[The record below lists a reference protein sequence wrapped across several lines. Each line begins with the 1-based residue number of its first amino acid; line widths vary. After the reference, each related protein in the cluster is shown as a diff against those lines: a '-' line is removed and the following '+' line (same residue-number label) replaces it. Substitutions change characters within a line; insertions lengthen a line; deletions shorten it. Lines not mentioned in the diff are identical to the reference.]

1 MNKLLWYG
9 IGSRLMFGGILVA
22 QEPEIIQEPEQ
33 STCNEVMTIN
43 GPTTTYLGES
53 LNYSLSSPIDL
64 GMSLPVSYTLNLKN
78 GNKIIQKSE
87 DSSLQISFGQEG
99 EQLLAA
105 TIIKSDCTYEIE
117 KNITTYQSSIVYI
130 GGKEDAFQLNY
141 DQNFA
146 EQGKYFSKILVDTT
160 TTEEDIKMLL
170 RKEVRNLSHANTIII
185 KYANFDQIL
194 YAYIDLLEQGLIE
207 TTEKELFI
215 ISPTNQ
221 AFINR
226 VLSLFIQ
233 DL

>member
-1 MNKLLWYG
+1 MKKLLQYG
-9 IGSRLMFGGILVA
+9 ICSRLLFGGILVA
-22 QEPEIIQEPEQ
+22 QEPEIAQETELT
-33 STCNEVMTIN
+33 TCNEVMTIN
-43 GPTTTYLGES
+43 GPTATYLGES

-78 GNKIIQKSE
+78 GNKILQKSE
-87 DSSLQISFGQEG
+87 ESSLQISFGQEG
-99 EQLLAA
+99 EQLLTA
-105 TIIKSDCTYEIE
+105 TITKGDCTYEVE
-117 KNITTYQSSIVYI
+117 KSITTYQSSVVYI

-146 EQGKYFSKILVDTT
+146 EQGKYFSKIFVDTT
-160 TTEEDIKMLL
+160 TTEEDIKTLL

-185 KYANFDQIL
+185 KDANFDQIL
-194 YAYIDLLEQGLIE
+194 HTYIELLEQGLIE

-215 ISPTNQ
+215 VSPNNQ